1 MDRPVEARTP
11 VLALLVGLATCAGP
25 TETARTEPGAPKLEV
40 DPCQED
46 PKRHALPLDG
56 PRDFTVADQAFQA
69 ATLLAA
75 GGDYGAALPGFQAA
89 VKADPTH
96 GLAHL
101 GTAEAHLYTDDE
113 PQAMRGHLATAL
125 VLMPDNP
132 RAHQRYAQVL
142 DTLGEKPAATRHWKC
157 LLSLKPETGEARYQ
171 LARLYLE
178 AGQAKDAE
186 QEVRE
191 AIKLEQANLHYHLLL
206 GDVLEADG
214 RPAEAAD
221 AVAAAAQ
228 LAGRSAPLYRRAG
241 ALYERANN
249 TTAAAAQNKRADE
262 LDPPEKARALRPL
275 PEARSKGKKK

>member
-1 MDRPVEARTP
+1 MERPVEARTP

-25 TETARTEPGAPKLEV
+25 TETARTEPGTPKLTV

-46 PKRHALPLDG
+46 PKRHALPMDG
-56 PRDFTVADQAFQA
+56 PRDFAAADQAFQA
-69 ATLLAA
+69 AQLLAD
-75 GGDYGAALPGFQAA
+75 GGDYGAALPGFMSA

-101 GTAEAHLYTDDE
+101 GIAEAHLYTDDD
-113 PQAMRGHLATAL
+113 PQAMRAHLATAL
-125 VLMPDNP
+125 MLMPDNP

-142 DTLGEKPAATRHWKC
+142 ETLGEKEAATGHWKC

-178 AGQAKDAE
+178 AGKPKDAE

-191 AIKLEQANLHYHLLL
+191 AIKLEESNLQYHLLL

-214 RPAEAAD
+214 RVGEAAEAVR
-221 AVAAAAQ
+221 VAAE
-228 LAGRSAPLYRRAG
+228 LAGRSAPLYRRAS
-241 ALYERANN
+241 ALFEKANDK
-249 TTAAAAQNKRADE
+249 AAAEAQMKRADE
-262 LDPPEKARALRPL
+262 LDPPEKARNLRPL